1 MNLVDNITVD
11 KKYSE
16 AGKGDSSRVSNLK
29 KYEENWK
36 KIFGKKEKSVRPHQT
51 DNKRS
56 KP

>member
-1 MNLVDNITVD
+1 MS

-16 AGKGDSSRVSNLK
+16 AGKGDKIRKGISLDEWEKRW
-29 KYEENWK
+29 E
-36 KIFGKKEKSVRPHQT
+36 KIFSKKEKSVRPHQT